1 MVFGTIF
8 GPFLRVH
15 FHVSGRKYTPD
26 LGSREGSKMA
36 ILGVPDP
43 LEEGPETLVPLG
55 SPGLG
60 TLYKGIPW
68 EPTPIPRAC
77 AVRGT
82 HSKGDLW
89 G

>member
-43 LEEGPETLVPLG
+43 LEEGPETLFLLVLRGWAPSTRVFPG
-55 SPGLG
+55 SRHPFQG
-60 TLYKGIPW
+60 
-68 EPTPIPRAC
+68 RAP
-77 AVRGT
+77 
-82 HSKGDLW
+82 
-89 G
+89 